1 MKKVFYFMLISL
13 IILALAA
20 CTDDGNVEEEAS
32 GTEGDDANSEEA
44 GGGDLTVAIPSD
56 VVSLDP
62 HGSNDDPSEQ
72 LRDVVY
78 EGLLTQDENLEIVG
92 QLAEEWEQ
100 IDEVTWEFTLREDV
114 TFHDGSE
121 FNAEVVEANIDRI
134 QDPAVASPR
143 EFLLEMIEEVEIIDD
158 YTIRLVTEYPYAPLL
173 SNLTHGAGKFISK
186 DLIDEDYENA
196 ISESDESITLEE
208 YYEARG
214 TGGDEFE
221 DMANSISS
229 GTGTIVE
236 QNPVGTGYF
245 QFESRSPGENT
256 VFTKY
261 EEYWEEPAD
270 LDSVTFKVVTEV
282 GSRLAELETGASDFV
297 VNVQSANIDRVEN
310 IDSVTLERNEA
321 LSVDYIGFNTQKA
334 PFNDPLVR
342 QAMTH
347 AFDNEAVL
355 SGVYN
360 DSGSLAI
367 GPIPPGILGYSD
379 DIEGLDYNM
388 DRAQELLDEAGHGDG
403 FDVTLMVNEDN
414 PERMDVAVYLQ
425 ESLAELDINIS
436 IEEVEWGA
444 YLDATSN
451 AEHEMFML
459 GWGNTT
465 GDPDDGIM
473 PMFHSN
479 NTGSSG
485 NRSFFQNEQLD
496 ELLERG
502 ARETDEDSRQEIY
515 EEATE
520 LVVEEAPVIFVR
532 HGEYLNAVNDNVEG
546 LVIDNYNIF
555 DFKNVTINE

>member
-1 MKKVFYFMLISL
+1 MKNLYYLMLL
-13 IILALAA
+13 GLVVLALTG
-20 CTDDGNVEEEAS
+20 CTDDDNVEEETGGA
-32 GTEGDDANSEEA
+32 EGNGADSEET
-44 GGGDLTVAIPSD
+44 GGDLTVAIPSD

-78 EGLLTQDENLEIVG
+78 EGLLTQDEDLEIVG

-100 IDEVTWEFTLREDV
+100 VDELTWEFTLREDV

-121 FNAEVVEANIDRI
+121 FNAEVVKANIDRI

-143 EFLLEMIEEVEIIDD
+143 EFLLEMVENVEIIDEHS
-158 YTIRLVTEYPYAPLL
+158 IRLVTEYPYAPLL
-173 SNLTHGAGKFISK
+173 SNLTHGAGKFISR

-196 ISESDESITLEE
+196 LSESGVDITLDE
-208 YYEARG
+208 YYEMRE
-214 TGGDEFE
+214 TGGGMFE
-221 DMANSISS
+221 DTASSISS
-229 GTGTIVE
+229 ETGTIIE
-236 QNPVGTGYF
+236 QNPVGTGYL
-245 QFESRSPGENT
+245 QFESRNPGENT

-261 EEYWEEPAD
+261 GEYWDEPAM

-282 GSRLAELETGASDFV
+282 GSRIAELETGESDFV
-297 VNVQSANIDRVEN
+297 VNVQSANIERVEN
-310 IDSVTLERNEA
+310 NDSATLERNDA
-321 LSVDYIGFNTQKA
+321 LSVDYIGFNTQA
-334 PFNDPLVR
+334 EPFDDHLVR
-342 QAMTH
+342 QAITH

-360 DSGSLAI
+360 NSGRPAV
-367 GPIPPGILGYSD
+367 GPIPPGITGYSD
-379 DIEGLDYNM
+379 EIEGLDYNM
-388 DRAQELLDEAGHGDG
+388 DRARELLEESGHGDG

-414 PERMDVAVYLQ
+414 PERMDAAVFLQ
-425 ESLAELDINIS
+425 ESLSELNINVS
-436 IEEVEWGA
+436 IEQVEWGA

-479 NTGSSG
+479 NHGSSG
-485 NRSFFQNEQLD
+485 NRSFFQNDSLD
-496 ELLERG
+496 ELLDEG
-502 ARETDEDSRQEIY
+502 ARETDEDSRQGIY

-555 DFKNVTINE
+555 DFSEVTLSE